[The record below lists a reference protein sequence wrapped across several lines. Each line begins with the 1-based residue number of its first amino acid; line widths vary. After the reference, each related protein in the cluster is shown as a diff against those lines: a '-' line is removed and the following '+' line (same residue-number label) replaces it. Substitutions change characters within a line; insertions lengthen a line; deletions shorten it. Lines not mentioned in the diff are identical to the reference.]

1 MQASGWK
8 AAEQVAAVVSG
19 TSRALAPRSFVPAI
33 LATHTHLDLFYA
45 TQSTQLSKIVP
56 LSPPMLCLLLR
67 LRAIDCRL
75 VQTTVLTT
83 SSTVH
88 PLDKSFTGIRNPCM
102 IGPTADADACCTA
115 LYALLPALRSG
126 KMQTVA
132 FPATGL
138 SPSLYLTF
146 ATAGST
152 ACVEREGESEW

>member
-1 MQASGWK
+1 MQ
-8 AAEQVAAVVSG
+8 
-19 TSRALAPRSFVPAI
+19 R
-33 LATHTHLDLFYA
+33 
-45 TQSTQLSKIVP
+45 QSTQLSKIVAAAFASHALAS
-56 LSPPMLCLLLR
+56 LSAFA
-67 LRAIDCRL
+67 AIDCRL
-75 VQTTVLTT
+75 VQTTVFTT

-102 IGPTADADACCTA
+102 IGPTADAFDACCTA

-138 SPSLYLTF
+138 SPSLYFTF

-152 ACVEREGESEW
+152 ACVEGREKVSGECCAGLHV